1 MERDIGRKLSLLVV
15 SFYQFRLFKA
25 NLNLSAI
32 LGVLVVFGAVPIVYQ
47 IKLYAK
53 RYRTRKMF
61 EQDFANQIKMT
72 GKPGEELMKPAIS
85 CNIIDM
91 EDSSVEVEYFI
102 QLRILLFVDFN

>member
-1 MERDIGRKLSLLVV
+1 M
-15 SFYQFRLFKA
+15 
-25 NLNLSAI
+25 
-32 LGVLVVFGAVPIVYQ
+32 GVLVVFGAVPIVYQ

-61 EQDFANQIKMT
+61 EQDFANQIKLT

-91 EDSSVEVEYFI
+91 EDSSVEVHLI
-102 QLRILLFVDFN
+102 QLEATSCFKSLRNIFQLLIGVKFENFRHFSESSYSLLQ

>member
-1 MERDIGRKLSLLVV
+1 
-15 SFYQFRLFKA
+15 
-25 NLNLSAI
+25 
-32 LGVLVVFGAVPIVYQ
+32 
-47 IKLYAK
+47 
-53 RYRTRKMF
+53 MF

-102 QLRILLFVDFN
+102 QLPILLFVDFN

>member
-1 MERDIGRKLSLLVV
+1 
-15 SFYQFRLFKA
+15 
-25 NLNLSAI
+25 
-32 LGVLVVFGAVPIVYQ
+32 
-47 IKLYAK
+47 
-53 RYRTRKMF
+53 MF

-102 QLRILLFVDFN
+102 NLRFYFLPTLTTAGPKRG

>member
-1 MERDIGRKLSLLVV
+1 
-15 SFYQFRLFKA
+15 
-25 NLNLSAI
+25 
-32 LGVLVVFGAVPIVYQ
+32 
-47 IKLYAK
+47 
-53 RYRTRKMF
+53 MF

-102 QLRILLFVDFN
+102 QSPILLFLCFKLGSIYHLDLRLTIKKSFRILKYSQ